1 MSADRST
8 PFRTDLLSPAPLL
21 LPAPRTK
28 GPCTVKQPNILFI
41 LSDQFRAM
49 CLEDDPVRTPHLD
62 RFAETS
68 TKLTNAVSAYPVCS
82 PHRAMLLTGQHPS
95 RNGVPINVNS
105 ANQAMMP
112 GGVGLRDGLATW
124 ASVLNTRGYRTG
136 LIGKLH
142 TEPVR
147 LPEDEIHGEG
157 RRPEDGKVWDAWSPF
172 NRRFG
177 FEFWYSYGCC
187 DHHLTPHYWTTDAP
201 REQRTNVNQW
211 SAEHETD
218 VAIEFL
224 ENTPRDRPFALFL
237 SWNPPHQPFDELPDD
252 APLEH
257 YEAMSAQELLVRDNV
272 DLTSDVGR
280 EAAAIAPMYYAAVER
295 IDAELGRMTDAL
307 ERLDL
312 AEDTIVVFTS
322 DHGMQ
327 LGSHDLLYKNV
338 PWDESMRLPCLM
350 RIPGRGKRE
359 TPAIFTSVDIA
370 PTLIGLAG
378 HSADIPEEMQ
388 GRDLSPL
395 LRGNADMDEN
405 ETSLYYRWPLPSDP
419 SSARGLLT
427 HQWKYI
433 VERDGNGTCSSILL
447 RRHDDPFE
455 LHPVNDPRVES
466 ELAGRLARELAAAEE
481 PWEGLEWLHA
491 RADGSTA

>member
-1 MSADRST
+1 MPS
-8 PFRTDLLSPAPLL
+8 PTDPGTTIS
-21 LPAPRTK
+21 RDK
-28 GPCTVKQPNILFI
+28 GDAVQPNILFI

-62 RFAETS
+62 RFAESS
-68 TKLTNAVSAYPVCS
+68 TTLTQAVSAYPVCS

-112 GGVGLRDGLATW
+112 DGVGLRDGLPTW
-124 ASVLNTRGYRTG
+124 ASVLNENGYRTG

-157 RRPEDGKVWDAWSPF
+157 RRPEDGKVWDSWSPF

-218 VAIEFL
+218 VAIDFL

-257 YEAMSAQELLVRDNV
+257 YEAMSATELLVRDNV
-272 DLTSDVGR
+272 DHTSDVGR
-280 EAAAIAPMYYAAVER
+280 EAVGIAPMYFAAVER

-307 ERLDL
+307 ERLGL
-312 AEDTIVVFTS
+312 AEDTIVVFTA

-338 PWDESMRLPCLM
+338 PWDESMRLPCLL
-350 RIPGRGKRE
+350 RIPGQGRAE
-359 TPAIFTSVDIA
+359 TPTIFSSVDIA

-378 HSADIPEEMQ
+378 HGESIPGEMQ
-388 GRDLSPL
+388 GRDLSAL
-395 LRGNADMDEN
+395 LRGRGDVDSEEA
-405 ETSLYYRWPLPSDP
+405 SLYYRWPLPSDP

-433 VERDGNGTCSSILL
+433 VTHEGDGTCSSVLL
-447 RRHDDPFE
+447 CRDGDPYEQHPIEDQQVEATLSRRLVQE
-455 LHPVNDPRVES
+455 LSD
-466 ELAGRLARELAAAEE
+466 AGEDWEGTGWLLARTRREL
-481 PWEGLEWLHA
+481 PKSM
-491 RADGSTA
+491 DNS

>member
-1 MSADRST
+1 MPS
-8 PFRTDLLSPAPLL
+8 PTDSRPTES
-21 LPAPRTK
+21 RRK
-28 GPCTVKQPNILFI
+28 GDAVQPNILFI

-49 CLEDDPVRTPHLD
+49 CLEDDPVRTPNLD
-62 RFAETS
+62 RFAASS
-68 TKLTNAVSAYPVCS
+68 TTLTQAVSSYPVCS

-105 ANQAMMP
+105 ANQEFMP
-112 GGVGLRDGLATW
+112 GGVGLRDGLPTW
-124 ASVLNTRGYRTG
+124 ASVLNDNGYRTG

-142 TEPVR
+142 TEPVK
-147 LPEDEIHGEG
+147 LPQDEIHGEG

-201 REQRTNVNQW
+201 REQRTNVDQW

-252 APLEH
+252 APLAH
-257 YEAMSAQELLVRDNV
+257 YEAMSATELLVRDNV
-272 DLTSDVGR
+272 DHDSEVGR
-280 EAAAIAPMYYAAVER
+280 EAANIAPMYFAAVER
-295 IDAELGRMTDAL
+295 IDTELGRMTDAL
-307 ERLDL
+307 QRLGL
-312 AEDTIVVFTS
+312 EEDTIVVFTA

-327 LGSHDLLYKNV
+327 LGSQDLLYKNV
-338 PWDESMRLPCLM
+338 PWDESMRLPCLV
-350 RIPGRGKRE
+350 RIPGQGRAE

-378 HSADIPEEMQ
+378 HGDAIPAEMQ
-388 GRDLSPL
+388 GRDLSPVL
-395 LRGNADMDEN
+395 LGDDDFDEG
-405 ETSLYYRWPLPSDP
+405 EASLYFRWPLIGDP

-427 HQWKYI
+427 HHWKYI
-433 VERDGNGTCSSILL
+433 VTRDGEGNFSSVLL
-447 RRHDDPFE
+447 RRADDPYE
-455 LHPVNDPRVES
+455 LHPIDDPEVEVT
-466 ELAGRLARELAAAEE
+466 LASRLIRELSDADEL
-481 PWEGLEWLHA
+481 WEGTDWLL
-491 RADGSTA
+491 RLTGQNST

>member
-1 MSADRST
+1 MQ
-8 PFRTDLLSPAPLL
+8 
-21 LPAPRTK
+21 
-28 GPCTVKQPNILFI
+28 QPNILFI

-68 TKLTNAVSAYPVCS
+68 ITLTQAVSAYPVCS

-112 GGVGLRDGLATW
+112 DGVGLRDGLPTW
-124 ASVLNTRGYRTG
+124 ASVLNENGYRTG

-157 RRPEDGKVWDAWSPF
+157 RRPEDGKVWDSWSPF

-201 REQRTNVNQW
+201 REQRTDVDQW

-224 ENTPRDRPFALFL
+224 ENTPQDRPFALFL

-252 APLEH
+252 APLEY
-257 YEAMSAQELLVRDNV
+257 YESMSAGELLVRENV
-272 DLTSDVGR
+272 DHTSDVGR
-280 EAAAIAPMYYAAVER
+280 EAADIAPMYFAAVER
-295 IDAELGRMTDAL
+295 IDAELGRVTAAL
-307 ERLDL
+307 ERLGL
-312 AEDTIVVFTS
+312 EEDTIVVFTA

-338 PWDESMRLPCLM
+338 PWDESKRLPCLM
-350 RIPGRGKRE
+350 RIPGQGKRE

-378 HSADIPEEMQ
+378 HGDAIPEEMQ

-395 LRGNADMDEN
+395 LRGSGDVDEN
-405 ETSLYYRWPLPSDP
+405 EASLYYRWPLPSDA

-433 VERDGNGTCSSILL
+433 VTRDGDGACSSTLL
-447 RRHDDPFE
+447 RRQGDPYE
-455 LHPVNDPRVES
+455 IHPVEDSEVEAALADRLLQELSDAS
-466 ELAGRLARELAAAEE
+466 ED
-481 PWEGLEWLHA
+481 WEGTSWLVTRTRQDPSRSGPPA
-491 RADGSTA
+491 ILFRD